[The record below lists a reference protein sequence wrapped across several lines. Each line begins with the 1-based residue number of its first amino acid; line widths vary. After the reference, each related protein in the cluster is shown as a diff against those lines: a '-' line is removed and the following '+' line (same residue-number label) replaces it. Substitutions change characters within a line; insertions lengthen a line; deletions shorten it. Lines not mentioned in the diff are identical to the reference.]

1 MPNIND
7 FIDMGGWIDDQS
19 TVLKT
24 MEGLRHPLFS
34 PAASTIEESGKGKI
48 VLLYKFVEKLIG
60 KYNVRKQDGPDCV
73 AHGAACVIDAV
84 KAAEIVSKK
93 QAEEWTAETST
104 EDIYGGSRVNIGKGE
119 LGSSGGSFGAWAAK
133 YVNEIGTLA
142 RIDYGKFNLSKY
154 NYSIANKWGL
164 PGNGVPDFLI
174 KEANKHKIRTVSLI
188 KTYTEARDAL
198 ANGYAITIASNQG
211 FATNRDREGF
221 SYPQGTWAHQMSLI
235 GLDDIGEDCSKKR
248 PGVLCQNS
256 WGPDWIVGPK
266 RHEQPDGSFWIDAD
280 VLESR
285 ILSNGDSWAFS
296 DYDGFLPKKLN
307 LRII

>member
-1 MPNIND
+1 MPNID
-7 FIDMGGWIDDQS
+7 KFIDMGGWIDDQKKVVS
-19 TVLKT
+19 T
-24 MEGLRHPLFS
+24 MESLKHPLFL
-34 PAASTIEESGKGKI
+34 PAASSIRESGEGKV

-73 AHGAACVIDAV
+73 SFGAACAIDAV
-84 KAAEIVSKK
+84 KATEIVIKK
-93 QAEEWTAETST
+93 QVEEWIAETST

-119 LGSSGGSFGAWAAK
+119 LGNDGGSFGAWAAK

-142 RIDYGKFNLSKY
+142 RIAYGKYDLTNYDY
-154 NYSIANKWGL
+154 NEARIWGS
-164 PGNGVPDFLI
+164 PGNGVPEQLI
-174 KEANKHKIRTVSLI
+174 KEANKHKIRTVSLVR
-188 KTYTEARDAL
+188 TYKEVRDAL
-198 ANGYAITIASNQG
+198 ANGYAVTIASNQG
-211 FATNRDREGF
+211 FNTNRDREGF
-221 SYPQGTWAHQMSLI
+221 AYPSGTWAHQMCLI
-235 GLDDIGEDCSKKR
+235 AVDDIGQGCSKRR

-280 VLESR
+280 VLQSR

-296 DYDGFLPKKLN
+296 DYDGFKPKKLN